1 VVTSKDL
8 TDEERRRLNGKV
20 EKVIQKG
27 AYSRDALL
35 AEVRQL
41 VHASVERRGARP
53 AGEQ

>member
-1 VVTSKDL
+1 MVTAKDL
-8 TDEERRRLNGKV
+8 TEEERRRLNGKV

-41 VHASVERRGARP
+41 VQAS
-53 AGEQ
+53 GEQAEEPWASDR